1 MTSYYRT
8 PARSREPLLPPD
20 ATIVTGS
27 GRTVWL
33 SGVQGWDENG
43 RWEGRTDAR
52 EQTLTTMRNIE
63 SILAELGGSLSD
75 LVRVVIYA
83 ICRDDEANLD
93 QAWDAYVEVMGDRQ
107 PSTTIVGVTALG
119 HLPGVEVLVEIE
131 GTAVLP
137 SSRSSTQP

>member
-20 ATIVTGS
+20 ATIVNGP

-43 RWEGRTDAR
+43 MWGSRTDAR
-52 EQTLTTMRNIE
+52 DQTLATMRNIE
-63 SILAELGGSLSD
+63 SILVELGGSLTR
-75 LVRVVIYA
+75 LVRVMIYV

-93 QAWDAYVEVMGDRQ
+93 QAWEAYVEVMGDRQ

-119 HLPGVEVLVEIE
+119 HLPGVDVLVEIE

-137 SSRSSTQP
+137 P